1 MKKTLIAVL
10 VALTFVGVLT
20 PSAHAL
26 GVYGIW
32 WMPDDSDEDGYG
44 IGLKNQRNF
53 TRLLALD
60 ARLSYINFS
69 DPDASVVPIELTGLV
84 HLGLVYGGV
93 GLGYY
98 FFSGDAPLNN
108 AFGWYV
114 LLGAEIAVRKW
125 GIFGEIKWQ
134 SLDPDLDLP
143 SGGSANLDAFAIHI
157 GATVDRLFN

>member
-1 MKKTLIAVL
+1 MKKMLAAAL
-10 VALTFVGVLT
+10 VALTFVGFFT
-20 PSAHAL
+20 PSASHAL

-44 IGLKNQRNF
+44 VGLKN
-53 TRLLALD
+53 LD
-60 ARLSYINFS
+60 
-69 DPDASVVPIELTGLV
+69 
-84 HLGLVYGGV
+84 
-93 GLGYY
+93 
-98 FFSGDAPLNN
+98 N

-143 SGGSANLDAFAIHI
+143 SGGSANLDALAIHI